1 MKQIHTLYNLF
12 VCSIRL
18 LDNPISNIS
27 GALHVNKSVITNTLA
42 VLVVISGLT
51 MKNGLVLT
59 VGLFALSGAITNWL
73 AIHML
78 FEKVPGLYGS
88 GVIPARFEDFK
99 LAIRNLM
106 MEQFFTEENIDRF
119 LRVSDGIKPDLHLT
133 PVIEKVDLS
142 PSFDALIKVI
152 MESSFGGMLGMFGGQ
167 EALTPLKEPF
177 INNMKQSL
185 IDMTQTD
192 SFLEL
197 LRDEIEQPD
206 VMSDIRNK
214 VEDIIEKRLEELTPQ
229 LVKEIIQE
237 MIKQH
242 LGWLVVWGGVFGGLI
257 GLVAAL
263 IKI

>member
-1 MKQIHTLYNLF
+1 M
-12 VCSIRL
+12 
-18 LDNPISNIS
+18 
-27 GALHVNKSVITNTLA
+27 NKSFITNSLA
-42 VLVVISGLT
+42 ILVVITGLL
-51 MKNGLVLT
+51 MKNELVLS

-99 LAIRNLM
+99 SAIRNLM

-119 LRVSDGIKPDLHLT
+119 LSVSDGMKPDLHLA

-142 PSFDALIKVI
+142 PSFDSLVKVI

-177 INNMKQSL
+177 IINMKQSL
-185 IDMTQTD
+185 IDMTQSE

-197 LRDEIEQPD
+197 LKGEFEQPD
-206 VMSDIRNK
+206 VMNDIRGK
-214 VEDIIEKRLEELTPQ
+214 VENIIEKRLEELTPQ
-229 LVKEIIQE
+229 LVKEIIQA

-257 GLVAAL
+257 GFAAAL
-263 IKI
+263 ITI

>member
-1 MKQIHTLYNLF
+1 M
-12 VCSIRL
+12 
-18 LDNPISNIS
+18 
-27 GALHVNKSVITNTLA
+27 NKSFITNSLA
-42 VLVVISGLT
+42 VLLVIAGFAS
-51 MKNGLVLT
+51 KNELVLNI
-59 VGLFALSGAITNWL
+59 GLFALSGAITNWL

-99 LAIRNLM
+99 NAIRNLM

-119 LRVSDGIKPDLHLT
+119 LRVSDGAMPDLHLA

-142 PSFDALIKVI
+142 PSFDTLVKVI
-152 MESSFGGMLGMFGGQ
+152 MESSFGTMLGMFGG
-167 EALTPLKEPF
+167 EKALQPLREPF
-177 INNMKQSL
+177 IVNMKQSL
-185 IDMTQTD
+185 IELTQEE

-197 LRDEIEQPD
+197 LRDELEQPD
-206 VMSDIRNK
+206 VMADIRNK
-214 VEDIIEKRLEELTPQ
+214 VEEIIEKRLDELTPQ

-257 GLVAAL
+257 GLAAAL
-263 IKI
+263 VKI